1 MIGITLNLLRENINV
16 KENKMNKELLKL
28 KYQYRIN
35 LLTSRG
41 EEMNRGIIHKLQ
53 RKLRRLDVE

>member
-1 MIGITLNLLRENINV
+1 
-16 KENKMNKELLKL
+16 MNKEYLRM

-53 RKLRRLDVE
+53 RKLRRLDNE

>member
-41 EEMNRGIIHKLQ
+41 EEMNHGIIHKLQ
-53 RKLRRLDVE
+53 RKLRRLEK

>member
-1 MIGITLNLLRENINV
+1 MVGIQYNLQKENINV

-35 LLTSRG
+35 LLTSLG
-41 EEMNRGIIHKLQ
+41 EELNRGIIHKLQ
-53 RKLRRLDVE
+53 RKLRRLEK

>member
-1 MIGITLNLLRENINV
+1 MNEELLR
-16 KENKMNKELLKL
+16 L

-35 LLTSRG
+35 LLTARG

-53 RKLRRLDVE
+53 RKLRKVAE

>member
-1 MIGITLNLLRENINV
+1 
-16 KENKMNKELLKL
+16 MNKELLKL

-35 LLTSRG
+35 LLMSRG

-53 RKLRRLDVE
+53 RKLRRLDAE

>member
-1 MIGITLNLLRENINV
+1 
-16 KENKMNKELLKL
+16 MNKELLKL

-53 RKLRRLDVE
+53 RKLRRLEK

>member
-1 MIGITLNLLRENINV
+1 
-16 KENKMNKELLKL
+16 MNKELLKL

-53 RKLRRLDVE
+53 RKLRRLDAE

>member
-1 MIGITLNLLRENINV
+1 
-16 KENKMNKELLKL
+16 MNTELLKL

-35 LLTSRG
+35 LLTARG

-53 RKLRRLDVE
+53 RKLRKLESAQVSPG

>member
-35 LLTSRG
+35 LLMSRG

-53 RKLRRLDVE
+53 RKLRRLDAE

>member
-1 MIGITLNLLRENINV
+1 
-16 KENKMNKELLKL
+16 MNKEYLRM

-35 LLTSRG
+35 LLASRG

-53 RKLRRLDVE
+53 RKLRRLDNE

>member
-1 MIGITLNLLRENINV
+1 
-16 KENKMNKELLKL
+16 MNKEYLRM

-35 LLTSRG
+35 LLVSRG

-53 RKLRRLDVE
+53 RKLRRLDNE